1 MLISFSDDLEY
12 RSLKLNRR
20 RSVAVIGVVAFMIAA
35 YVLLSL
41 PIITV
46 QRIEFESQMPSN
58 MADIPLLGP
67 LAIMATN
74 STGNVDLTLQSFN
87 FSSLDNTTQIS
98 GTSGTLQATITPEGA
113 NSRVD
118 MNIQLNGVHIKST
131 TFTGSFG
138 SLTMTGFVIVDPQ
151 TNQLVISL
159 VASTSTL
166 DVLRAFLGF

>member
-1 MLISFSDDLEY
+1 M
-12 RSLKLNRR
+12 KLNRR
-20 RSVAVIGVVAFMIAA
+20 RSLIIVAVGVIAIVS

-41 PIITV
+41 PIVTV
-46 QRIEFESQMPSN
+46 QRIDLESPMPSN
-58 MADIPLLGP
+58 FYQTPFFGP

-98 GTSGTLQATITPEGA
+98 GTSGTLQATITPEGS

-118 MNIQLNGVHIKST
+118 INIQLNGVHIKSS
-131 TFTGSFG
+131 TFTGSFA

-151 TNQLVISL
+151 TNKLVISL